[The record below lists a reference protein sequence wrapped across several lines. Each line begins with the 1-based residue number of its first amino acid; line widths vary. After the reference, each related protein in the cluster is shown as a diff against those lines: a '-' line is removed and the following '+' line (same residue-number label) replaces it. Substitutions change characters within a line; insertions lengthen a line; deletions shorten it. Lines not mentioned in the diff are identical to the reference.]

1 MLALHYL
8 VAKDT
13 MDWVYVWGNQVT
25 YLAQCI
31 QAVVQ
36 DLIRIAQKK
45 KIRKVSGAGRR
56 EGGGEGEGGRE
67 GGREGER
74 EGGRERGKEGV
85 REGEGEREGGRAGV
99 LGTVNKLVHL

>member
-45 KIRKVSGAGRR
+45 KIRKVSGAGGREEER
-56 EGGGEGEGGRE
+56 EGGRGRGREGERGRE
-67 GGREGER
+67 GGREGRR
-74 EGGRERGKEGV
+74 EGGREGGGRG
-85 REGEGEREGGRAGV
+85 REGGREC
-99 LGTVNKLVHL
+99 